1 MNLAI
6 AMIIAYIPF
15 FYGVYKQAKDDLKEE
30 GNRNAKGSI
39 RTDSWYGN

>member
-15 FYGVYKQAKDDLKEE
+15 MVWVIVQAIEDRKPKK
-30 GNRNAKGSI
+30 RNYETSKTNDYWL
-39 RTDSWYGN
+39 R

>member
-15 FYGVYKQAKDDLKEE
+15 MVWVIVQAFEDRKPKKRVYDESKTNDYW
-30 GNRNAKGSI
+30 I
-39 RTDSWYGN
+39 R